1 MGLKHDCNYPFQ
13 VYVLLCAGFCY
24 YVGISPVGKLV
35 DRIQNHFSGSGA
47 HYCREHKPQAILL
60 VWPALLESVEA
71 LVYFT
76 MQQKL
81 FHGGRGDCGKLG
93 GWVQTSSKRSPLCV
107 MQCEQTRRQL
117 LGKCFVWR
125 RQAFC
130 GLAQLFGR
138 GQQRGP
144 VQVRRLRRL
153 HHDRQPRRVPHQQA
167 QGGGACSSPTRA
179 ADGSDGAARAEAA
192 EGADGVGCRA
202 RVAERAQAWRRRLR
216 GVTGCAEGGGR
227 RLQEPWPEDQVLQWR
242 P

>member
-93 GWVQTSSKRSPLCV
+93 GWVQTSSS
-107 MQCEQTRRQL
+107 
-117 LGKCFVWR
+117 
-125 RQAFC
+125 
-130 GLAQLFGR
+130 
-138 GQQRGP
+138 
-144 VQVRRLRRL
+144 
-153 HHDRQPRRVPHQQA
+153 VP
-167 QGGGACSSPTRA
+167 P
-179 ADGSDGAARAEAA
+179 
-192 EGADGVGCRA
+192 
-202 RVAERAQAWRRRLR
+202 
-216 GVTGCAEGGGR
+216 CA
-227 RLQEPWPEDQVLQWR
+227 
-242 P
+242 